1 MEGAGGLG
9 LIRVWVPGL
18 PGCVSQD
25 ETEAE
30 ALANIREAIGE
41 HTSVADR
48 LSLESAR
55 GSRS

>member
-1 MEGAGGLG
+1 MEGAGDLG
-9 LIRVWVPGL
+9 GISVWVPGL
-18 PGCVSQD
+18 PECVSRG

-41 HTSVADR
+41 HLSVADR